1 MNLAHIVNGADVIYH
16 LAGQP
21 GVIYSFKNP
30 KSYLDNNILATKNI
44 VTCIKKIN
52 FTKFI

>member
-1 MNLAHIVNGADVIYH
+1 VINKINPDYVIH

-30 KSYLDNNILATKNI
+30 DSYKKNNLLATKNLI
-44 VTCIKKIN
+44 NIIKKKI
-52 FTKFI
+52 